1 MLWRRTARRDGRLL
15 PSSLDR
21 RRVVRA
27 LRRVGF
33 AEVREGGRHTV
44 LLDADRRASI
54 VLPRHSRI
62 RRGTLR
68 AELRRANVTLDEFME
83 VY

>member
-1 MLWRRTARRDGRLL
+1 ML

-27 LRRVGF
+27 LRRLGF
-33 AEVREGGRHTV
+33 TDTREGGRHTI
-44 LLDADRRASI
+44 LLDGDRRRSV
-54 VLPRHSRI
+54 VLPRHTRI